1 MKIINNT
8 EHTLNFQY
16 GSEDIALE
24 SGDIFEF
31 NCFQIE
37 KLDEIKK
44 LVNYGFVTLLDF
56 DDEEESVPFDLL
68 ININTAKRTIEP
80 RSTFFS
86 LDFDKG
92 ID

>member
-24 SGDIFEF
+24 SGDVFEF

-44 LVNYGFVTLLDF
+44 LLNWNFVTLCDF

-68 ININTAKRTIEP
+68 ININTAKRTIVPEG
-80 RSTFFS
+80 TFKT
-86 LDFDKG
+86 LDFDKDIG
-92 ID
+92 